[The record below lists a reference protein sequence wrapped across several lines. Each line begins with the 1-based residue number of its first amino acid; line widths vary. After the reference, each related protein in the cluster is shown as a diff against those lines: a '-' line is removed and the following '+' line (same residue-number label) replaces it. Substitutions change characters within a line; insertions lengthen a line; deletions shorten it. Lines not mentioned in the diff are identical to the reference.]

1 MRRREFIAG
10 FCIATALPARAQQ
23 TTSKMRRVGFLTR
36 ETDASVS
43 TQIDAFRQRLGELG
57 WVEGKTINIVY
68 RDASGQ
74 LDRLATL
81 AHGLWICIKA
91 LLHGFEQM
99 LMLPSWN
106 PPLWPCVHCDLSEQS

>member
-23 TTSKMRRVGFLTR
+23 TTTKMRRVGFLTR

-43 TQIDAFRQRLGELG
+43 TQIDAFRQRRGELG

-68 RDASGQ
+68 RDARSQ
-74 LDRLATL
+74 LDRLRAFTSDLVATFL
-81 AHGLWICIKA
+81 DVIVTVK
-91 LLHGFEQM
+91 Q
-99 LMLPSWN
+99 
-106 PPLWPCVHCDLSEQS
+106 PPRQ